1 MLKCKYTWVH
11 IISTDCISH
20 SASWPYVTPG
30 DHEFSY
36 PNETDTVWTETWF
49 EKNLNILVWSRIQKK
64 KNDPLKNHSNSH
76 IFSCIGGFS
85 TLWAYCWCSLGPLS
99 PVRLKWS
106 SGSEHTW
113 SEGSSL
119 SYDKIFLLVEVSFS
133 KMTEGIH
140 GAQGVNEWFGDYV
153 NEINSCSTPPCW
165 TTLGDF
171 GQTC

>member
-1 MLKCKYTWVH
+1 MSTHNLHWLHFTLSIMTLCHSWRPW
-11 IISTDCISH
+11 IFISKWNRYSMD
-20 SASWPYVTPG
+20 W
-30 DHEFSY
+30 
-36 PNETDTVWTETWF
+36 NMVW
-49 EKNLNILVWSRIQKK
+49 KNLNILVWSRIQKK

-140 GAQGVNEWFGDYV
+140 GAQGVNERFGDYV